1 MWAAG
6 RRRSQGI
13 GEYALIT
20 ALAAILGIA
29 GLFLFGPSVTNLLT
43 NLGTSV

>member
-1 MWAAG
+1 MWAE
-6 RRRSQGI
+6 RRSRSQGI

-29 GLFLFGPSVTNLLT
+29 GLFMFGPSVTTLLT